1 MKTEYNNIMREVN
14 FFLKDVSLLYEACN
28 NGTMTMEW
36 INNHLNSIKRVLEVG
51 LEIFKEKEKTTYVSK
66 YDETQTELYTM
77 LNQDYRSNINPP
89 HYLLDVNA
97 RPWAFL
103 NVCEVI
109 NVYEYAVQRGHGI
122 TADNSRRSHFFFRNL
137 FYFDI
142 YSNAVQLPADI
153 DFLNG
158 NNYHQFLKE
167 YKSHPTYV
175 PSTLR
180 KYMDNKNYGLINDTL
195 YSDTDYTHKHDR
207 GNYPIHTYL
216 EFNTNLSRKLLGR
229 LYAIYLYIILIKQI
243 LGRSLNDYKPD
254 VLSNIIQQLNDIT
267 DQLVNYGGNTK
278 FVQYLTKHVLKQI
291 IKQYKKI
298 RRELY
303 SFILQF
309 LTEENLK
316 ETFDFLTPE
325 DVEWFS
331 NKCFET
337 TSLESLIKK
346 YTLEGFNTSEI
357 KDARKAE
364 FVAFQNKLKG
374 RHDQNLQNDNVNNYL
389 NYHISSDLAFQKNY
403 FVSGDGDDQQRI
415 RNILNN
421 SFNREFNIYNGL
433 FKYHQIRLYNQMNLN
448 NESINWNTL
457 LFRYHQFFSSIL
469 QLQSGLVML
478 GMLLKDQ
485 KLMLPVFK
493 INKSYSR
500 PVIEN
505 LLSCELFEALGRYRP
520 EVMCTSKLVSLIHD
534 IFYLTN
540 LSRENENIR
549 NGILIDNTNITIL
562 PKTPVLERTF
572 MLLGAI
578 RNYLDGRV
586 AGVLYRGRGYF
597 RNRDEYNVTYG
608 ELETKINND
617 RNISPGG
624 FICHFKIEEDVIE
637 KLFGMPG
644 HTLFPEA
651 VHPLIPNNPETRLLF
666 GCQSK
671 HKFIQKR
678 PIHNTEEYRY
688 LRTIFKGYTPPG
700 EPKLTTNLYQIPRPI
715 S

>member
-36 INNHLNSIKRVLEVG
+36 INNHLNSIKCVLEFG

-66 YDETQTELYTM
+66 YDETQTDLYTM

-103 NVCEVI
+103 NVCQVI
-109 NVYEYAVQRGHGI
+109 DVTNYSNRERGKV
-122 TADNSRRSHFFFRNL
+122 FFRNL

-195 YSDTDYTHKHDR
+195 YSDTDDTHKYNG
-207 GNYPIHTYL
+207 GNPTCTYL

-243 LGRSLNDYKPD
+243 LGSQFNDYKPD

-267 DQLVNYGGNTK
+267 DQLVNYGGNIK
-278 FVQYLTKHVLKQI
+278 FVEYLTKHVLKQI

-337 TSLESLIKK
+337 TSLDSLIKK
-346 YTLEGFNTSEI
+346 YTLEGFNTSGI
-357 KDARKAE
+357 QDARDE
-364 FVAFQNKLKG
+364 NFLLFLIRLYG
-374 RHDQNLQNDNVNNYL
+374 RHDLNIDFLA
-389 NYHISSDLAFQKNY
+389 NYHIFTSNGFVKNY
-403 FVSGDGDDQQRI
+403 LDFRLPDGENNRQN
-415 RNILNN
+415 NIVRQI
-421 SFNREFNIYNGL
+421 FNEIFPYENGL
-433 FKYHQIRLYNQMNLN
+433 WYYNMILDNGIRNLN

-485 KLMLPVFK
+485 KLMLPILKIDKVF
-493 INKSYSR
+493 SR
-500 PVIEN
+500 PIIEH

-520 EVMCTSKLVSLIHD
+520 EVMCTSKFVSLIHD
-534 IFYLTN
+534 TFYLTN
-540 LSRENENIR
+540 LSREDQNIR
-549 NGILIDNTNITIL
+549 NRILLNINQHTNFPIHNNRL
-562 PKTPVLERTF
+562 PRNSEDRIRT
-572 MLLGAI
+572 AI
-578 RNYLDGRV
+578 RNPDRIPRLILRYMV
-586 AGVLYRGRGYF
+586 
-597 RNRDEYNVTYG
+597 NRYANPTDTQF
-608 ELETKINND
+608 TND
-617 RNISPGG
+617 REQDNALDFFNRQIRDLNISPRG

-644 HTLFPEA
+644 HTLFPGA

-700 EPKLTTNLYQIPRPI
+700 EPKLTTNLYQIPNPI
-715 S
+715 